1 MLNLIKVTALCIF
14 LTGCQSCRF
23 LDWNCSEP
31 NPKWSNSVDE
41 CQLTQRQ
48 IAKQI
53 LQEKYSDDI
62 QDDINYHCIKN
73 TNYQYKQ

>member
-1 MLNLIKVTALCIF
+1 MKSLLIISVLCLF

-23 LDWNCSEP
+23 LEWNCSEP

-53 LQEKYSDDI
+53 SKEKYSDKI
-62 QDDINYHCIKN
+62 QDDINYQCIKN
-73 TNYQYKQ
+73 TNYQYDQ